1 MNKKFKIVLVILIA
15 LLILSGLIIL
25 FTNNRKATKLDNN
38 YHNSENEKTKDENDN
53 SNLDVDDKTDSEINE
68 EKLDKND
75 KVEENKKDESSLDKN
90 KDNNESSN
98 SNKDDKKE
106 DNKVDNSTTNKP
118 SQNGNTNQTNQNSQ
132 NNQNNQN
139 NQIPSKDEGNN
150 TTGDKGEDTN
160 KEDDKKEEVT
170 TPDSP
175 KDENDIYRKKIE
187 STYGVTIKYGDEI
200 GDYKPKRLTPTK
212 LKDSNKIKENLGY
225 IETEF
230 KKYPTEFFKDFKG
243 MPLTI
248 YLVESVPNN
257 SFTGYTDREF
267 MNDIKI
273 TVVNSYFFSYTLNHE
288 IMHYI
293 DAYLEIKMY
302 PNDPYQEY
310 MKLNPSGFVY
320 GNAQEKYNYG
330 YNSQIKGSY
339 FLNSYSQLN
348 PREDRAEIFKQMIT
362 RPYKPVGM
370 FDEGEVIRKKALVIS
385 EQIKTYFPSA
395 KGTQYWDK
403 IIG

>member
-1 MNKKFKIVLVILIA
+1 MNKKFKIILVILIV
-15 LLILSGLIIL
+15 LLILSGSIIL
-25 FTNNRKATKLDNN
+25 FTNNRKSTKLDNN
-38 YHNSENEKTKDENDN
+38 YYDSENEKSKNENDN
-53 SNLDVDDKTDSEINE
+53 GNLDSDDKIDNE
-68 EKLDKND
+68 SNEDVDKDKNN
-75 KVEENKKDESSLDKN
+75 KVEDDKKDESSLDKN
-90 KDNNESSN
+90 KDNNESNS
-98 SNKDDKKE
+98 SNKNDKKE
-106 DNKVDNSTTNKP
+106 DNKVENSTTNKP
-118 SQNGNTNQTNQNSQ
+118 SQNGNTNQTNQN
-132 NNQNNQN
+132 NQNNQN
-139 NQIPSKDEGNN
+139 NQTSAKDEGNN
-150 TTGDKGEDTN
+150 TTGDKSEDTN
-160 KEDDKKEEVT
+160 KEDDKKEEGT

-212 LKDSNKIKENLGY
+212 LLDSNKIKTNLEC
-225 IETEF
+225 IDSEF
-230 KKYPTEFFKDFKG
+230 KKYPTGFFRDFKG

-257 SFTGYTDREF
+257 TFTGYTDREF
-267 MNDIKI
+267 MNNIKI
-273 TVVNSYFFSYTLNHE
+273 TLVDSYFFSYTLNHE

-310 MKLNPSGFVY
+310 EKLNPPGFTY
-320 GNAQEKYNYG
+320 GNAREEYNYAYDNRIDG
-330 YNSQIKGSY
+330 IY

-348 PREDRAEIFKQMIT
+348 VREDRAEIFKQIVS

-370 FDEGEVIRKKALVIS
+370 FPEGGVLRKKALIIS
-385 EQIKTYFPSA
+385 EQIRTYFPSVN
-395 KGTQYWDK
+395 GTQYWDR